1 MRRTVWAL
9 WAICCAAGVALA
21 QETPDPDQLPGWDK
35 IGQNTEPRWGFWNFH
50 TDPKKKARF
59 LVEIPPG
66 QLGQPFLMATSI
78 SGGTEMSGW
87 QWNDWLLVFERSD
100 NRLVLLQRNVGYRG
114 GDASG
119 TLKDAV
125 ARTYTDRVLATFPI
139 AGQGPKGGLVLDGRN
154 LFAANA
160 PLFFGGIGASKD
172 FSLAKFD
179 GSNNFPENT
188 EISVTMPAA
197 GDGTLITLH
206 YSISRLPQTNYKS
219 RVADDRV
226 GYFLTT
232 LKDFSAQ
239 NKDENRTLR
248 YINRWHLEKL
258 DPSLA
263 LSPPKEPIKFYIEKT
278 VPVRLR
284 RYVRE
289 GILEWNKAYEKIGF
303 DNAIVAEQQTDT
315 EHAEKD
321 PEDVRYNFFRWIVSD
336 QPFAMGPSRVNPMTG
351 QILDADIIFD
361 DSYIRWTLQEY
372 RLTIRQVPAAL
383 VPDRDRML
391 LELKPFQRLGL
402 LPSPEEFAAIGP
414 PGVPRPNLDPSAR
427 RAFCSHGNGAQHQLA
442 CAGLF
447 FRGPVAQGEPPG
459 TPPGTPPAP
468 PAADAFPEEL
478 MGQFVK
484 DTVMHEVGHTLGL
497 RHNFKASIYRS
508 TDEIHSDAKPADITG
523 SVMDY
528 NPLVIAP
535 EGKPQGNFSMRSIGP
550 YDYWAIEFG
559 YTPNE
564 ADLPKI
570 VSRVAEKGLDYGT
583 DEDTY
588 SNDPYIARWDMGSD
602 PLAYAKERV
611 ALMKRLRKE
620 IEARAVDKGEGYNRL
635 RRAIDMQFGE
645 AMGAAGTAA
654 RFIGGEHVH
663 RDHREDPN
671 ARPPLLPVPAERQRE
686 ALRFLCDEFLSGAY
700 FDFPPELLRKLAPD
714 FWGEDFFALL
724 FEGHGYPF
732 LDNVLRVQ
740 YAIAA
745 GLTSPSR
752 LERVLDSRVKT
763 PAGQDVL
770 TAPEIFDALETSIFG
785 GLPAAA
791 ARASTN
797 QSPAIPDWQRN
808 LQRTY
813 VTLLTNILLNGERA
827 WPSSI
832 QTLARHYVTR
842 LEKTA
847 TAAIQTGAGLDTY
860 SRAHLEECRERLA
873 RSLEASYTLD

>member
-1 MRRTVWAL
+1 MQRTVRAL
-9 WAICCAAGVALA
+9 LGSLLLAGFAFAQDGAA
-21 QETPDPDQLPGWDK
+21 PDQDQLPGWDK

-50 TDPKKKARF
+50 VDPKKKARF
-59 LVEIPPG
+59 LVEIPTN
-66 QLGQPFLMATSI
+66 QLGQPFLMATTI

-87 QWNDWLLVFERSD
+87 QWNDWFLVFERND

-119 TLKDAV
+119 TLKEAV

-139 AGQGPKGGLVLDGRN
+139 LGQGPRGGLVLDGRN

-179 GSNNFPENT
+179 GSANFPENT

-197 GDGTLITLH
+197 STGALITLH
-206 YSISRLPQTNYKS
+206 YSISRLPQTNYKP
-219 RVADDRV
+219 RVADDRI

-239 NKDENRTLR
+239 NKDENRNLR
-248 YINRWHLEKL
+248 YVNRWHLEKL

-263 LSPPKEPIKFYIEKT
+263 LSPPKDPIKFFIEKT

-289 GILEWNKAYEKIGF
+289 GILEWNRAYEKIGF
-303 DNAIVAEQQTDT
+303 DNAIVVEQQTET
-315 EHAEKD
+315 EHAEKN

-336 QPFAMGPSRVNPMTG
+336 SPFAMGPSRVNPMTG

-383 VPDRDRML
+383 VPPSDRAI
-391 LELKPFQRLGL
+391 LELKPFERLGL
-402 LPSPEEFAAIGP
+402 IPQAAEFAAVGP
-414 PGVPRPNLDPSAR
+414 PDVPRPTLDPNQR
-427 RAFCSHGNGAQHQLA
+427 RAFCSHGTGAQHQLA
-442 CAGLF
+442 CAGLL
-447 FRGPVAQGEPPG
+447 FRA
-459 TPPGTPPAP
+459 
-468 PAADAFPEEL
+468 PAAGPAGQGGEGAPAAAPEAFPEEL
-478 MGQFVK
+478 IGQFVK

-497 RHNFKASIYRS
+497 RHNFKASIFRGYDDINS
-508 TDEIHSDAKPADITG
+508 ASKPGDITG

-528 NPLVIAP
+528 NPIIIAP
-535 EGKPQGNFSMRSIGP
+535 EGKPQGNYAMRTIGP

-570 VSRVAEKGLDYGT
+570 VARVAEKGLDYGT

-602 PLAYAKERV
+602 PLAYAKERI
-611 ALMKRLRKE
+611 ALMKRLRKDLE
-620 IEARAVDKGEGYNRL
+620 SRAVEKGEGYHRL
-635 RRAIDMQFGE
+635 RRAVDMQFGE
-645 AMGAAGTAA
+645 AMHAASIAA
-654 RFIGGEHVH
+654 RHIGGEHVH

-671 ARPPLLPVPAERQRE
+671 ARPPLLPVSAEKQRE
-686 ALRFLCDEFLSGAY
+686 ALRFLCDEILSGAY
-700 FDFPPELLRKLAPD
+700 FDFSPELLRKLAPD
-714 FWGEDFFALL
+714 YWGDDFLAFL
-724 FEGHGYPF
+724 FEGHGYPY

-740 YAIAA
+740 ASVAA

-752 LERVLDSRVKT
+752 LERVLDAKLKS
-763 PAGQDVL
+763 PAGQDIL
-770 TAPEIFDALETSIFG
+770 TAPDIFDALENSIFG
-785 GLPAAA
+785 GLREALSRP
-791 ARASTN
+791 STN
-797 QSPAIPDWQRN
+797 QAPALSDMQRN
-808 LQRTY
+808 LQRSY
-813 VTLLTNILLNGERA
+813 VAMLVNILLNGERSYPA
-827 WPSSI
+827 QI
-832 QTLARHYVTR
+832 QTLARHYVSR
-842 LEKTA
+842 LAQTTKGALES
-847 TAAIQTGAGLDTY
+847 AAGTDTY
-860 SRAHLEECRERLA
+860 TRAHLEECQQRLSRA
-873 RSLEASYTLD
+873 LEASYTLR